1 MASKVAR
8 GTPTGSAAKNTKRD
22 EPNATG
28 STQVKSKSSEEK
40 IRCLAYE
47 KWEAAGRP
55 ACDGVEFWLQAEQEC
70 TQNGYKTN

>member
-8 GTPTGSAAKNTKRD
+8 GTPAASTAQNTQRNEPSASG
-22 EPNATG
+22 AT
-28 STQVKSKSSEEK
+28 QEKSISGEEK

-55 ACDGVEFWLQAEQEC
+55 ACDGVEYWLQAEQEC
-70 TQNGYKTN
+70 TQNGYKTD